1 MTKLP
6 ITKEV
11 HHDGYAPE
19 PGLLHLPEIVFG
31 AGLVSPF
38 EKRLNLHAFPTHSVY
53 LAN

>member
-6 ITKEV
+6 ITTKKR
-11 HHDGYAPE
+11 HGWCSIE
-19 PGLLHLPEIVFG
+19 PGILHLPEIVFG